1 MSFLFSFL
9 MMQGC
14 EGSVLLSP
22 ELQDGPNRNS
32 LRGLEAIDEVKR
44 ALEQECPGLISC
56 ADNIQ
61 LATRHAVVQ
70 SGGPF
75 YPLAL
80 GRRDG
85 FIINGSL
92 SSGELPGVDSMI
104 SSIIKIFRRKG
115 FNEMDIVRLIGMP
128 ETLDV
133 GLWTLDYN

>member
-1 MSFLFSFL
+1 M
-9 MMQGC
+9 
-14 EGSVLLSP
+14 
-22 ELQDGPNRNS
+22 D
-32 LRGLEAIDEVKR
+32 EAKR

-56 ADNIQ
+56 ADIIQ
-61 LATRHAVVQ
+61 LAARHAVVQ